1 MKRPPLKRFKVQ
13 GLESCSWNNILWEE
27 NNINDEKNEN
37 NTNDKISIN
46 NDSKLINDDD
56 KNNENDKNKTNK
68 NKNEENRHISRFE
81 GGDHQTLKFAVARE
95 EKYVRTFRV
104 ESLCCGEEDDESEV
118 ATAFYFSSV
127 TVGVCS
133 NDKNKNNDKNGN
145 KNGNKN
151 RNGSNDYNKQNDN
164 YRYANKNGD
173 LNDNIN
179 NDNDDK
185 KEMKIQFIEYFYTL
199 LQSFLLKPALS
210 LPFQIMLPILLVP
223 IGRGTV
229 RDGTV
234 IYSPNECDYINF
246 IYCHERRAE
255 STLSCGRQSDKR
267 MGEWRGENLNV
278 PGLKNVPGV
287 GSNRECNSNIDTNNK
302 INTNNNNTSTN
313 NNSSSSSSSSSR
325 NSNSGSNSNTDTG
338 SGGNN
343 DDSSNSSSSSSSSSS
358 GRKVIGYIT
367 SGRYHG
373 SPFGMSSYGL
383 CDAIKLNEMQRYAAQ
398 LILKYADTDTD
409 TDNILS
415 VNNVDKKSNKNR
427 NEVGSVTG
435 SGSGGGDYNRHNN
448 DHSLTEIAQR
458 KEKIQNGTGTTSVP
472 GPEIFEKNEKKS
484 KYPRGKALAL
494 VLFQSPRSKWL
505 RPGLIEIISVTP

>member
-27 NNINDEKNEN
+27 NNKNDEKNEN

-46 NDSKLINDDD
+46 NHSKLINDDD

-68 NKNEENRHISRFE
+68 NKNEENRHISRFV

-104 ESLCCGEEDDESEV
+104 ESLCCGEEDDENEV

-133 NDKNKNNDKNGN
+133 NDKSKNKIKNGDNDNDRNSNKN
-145 KNGNKN
+145 KNGNYKNN
-151 RNGSNDYNKQNDN
+151 RNGYNDDN
-164 YRYANKNGD
+164 
-173 LNDNIN
+173 N

-255 STLSCGRQSDKR
+255 STLSCGRQSDER
-267 MGEWRGENLNV
+267 LGEWRGENLNV

-287 GSNRECNSNIDTNNK
+287 NRECNSNIDNNKK

-325 NSNSGSNSNTDTG
+325 GNHILNSDSNSHNNSGNDSNSYSSGTD
-338 SGGNN
+338 
-343 DDSSNSSSSSSSSSS
+343 SSS

-409 TDNILS
+409 TVTDTDTDTDNILS
-415 VNNVDKKSNKNR
+415 VNNVDKKSNRNR